1 MTVAGAN
8 VKILE
13 TAAQTAHA
21 VCVDEAKMLILANRH
36 QQAGSGNEQY
46 AATAQVVVVAVKPA
60 PG

>member
-21 VCVDEAKMLILANRH
+21 VCVNEAKMLILATVTSKRVP
-36 QQAGSGNEQY
+36 E
-46 AATAQVVVVAVKPA
+46 
-60 PG
+60 